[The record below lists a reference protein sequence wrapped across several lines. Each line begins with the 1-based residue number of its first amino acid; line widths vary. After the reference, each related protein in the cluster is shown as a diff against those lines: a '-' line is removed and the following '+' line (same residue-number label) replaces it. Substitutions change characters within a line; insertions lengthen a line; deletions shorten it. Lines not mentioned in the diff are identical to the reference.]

1 MRLTGSTRRPGE
13 NRRRRCCCCC
23 RGRIRFHGLPLTIF
37 VPSLPSFASG
47 VSVCLSVCV
56 CESPFLFGFFFFLLL
71 WLCVC
76 GSFSFSSPANRRVSW
91 RGRPFSK
98 QVLSRL
104 YIPGGGLYNLS
115 YKRAVRSKP
124 HRPHAQSPPLP
135 PPSKKESPPSSPQAL
150 TWATCAPPTATR
162 QVPKVCGCV
171 GILFFFSSS
180 LSLFQLQKKKKKK
193 ICLKEIRNKVSFA
206 HSAPATPTSRVISNC
221 GTRWS
226 DSRRPARRH
235 LSRFFYFYFYFYRK
249 G

>member
-56 CESPFLFGFFFFLLL
+56 CVRVHSFLGSFFFLLL

-76 GSFSFSSPANRRVSW
+76 VSFSFSSPANRRVSW

-180 LSLFQLQKKKKKK
+180 LSLPTSKKE
-193 ICLKEIRNKVSFA
+193 KEKDLFKRNK
-206 HSAPATPTSRVISNC
+206 
-221 GTRWS
+221 
-226 DSRRPARRH
+226 
-235 LSRFFYFYFYFYRK
+235 K
-249 G
+249 